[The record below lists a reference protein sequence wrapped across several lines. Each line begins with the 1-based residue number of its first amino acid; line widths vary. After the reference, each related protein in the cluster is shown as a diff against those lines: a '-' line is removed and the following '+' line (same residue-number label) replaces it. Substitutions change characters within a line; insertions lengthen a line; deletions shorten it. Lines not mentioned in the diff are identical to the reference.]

1 VKKQQTLL
9 LFVLFIGAS
18 CLFVAGF
25 FAWLVNPSPFPILL
39 LPLPMLV
46 VGLLFVLLGIGAIAF
61 LEFAL
66 PRLKTWRKILLAGV
80 FLLTIGLTFMR
91 APRAPRIAN
100 PALWLI
106 GYFMTLTGLLACA
119 AAIADIIKRK
129 SIAVRAK
136 AT

>member
-1 VKKQQTLL
+1 VKKQETLL
-9 LFVLFIGAS
+9 LFMLVIGVS

-25 FAWLVNPSPFPILL
+25 FAWLVNPNPFPILL
-39 LPLPMLV
+39 LPLSMLF
-46 VGLLFVLLGIGAIAF
+46 VGLLFVPLGIGAMAF

-80 FLLTIGLTFMR
+80 FLLTIGLTFM
-91 APRAPRIAN
+91 IAN

-119 AAIADIIKRK
+119 AAIADIIERK
-129 SIAVRAK
+129 SITVRAK